1 MGHASSVLTNP
12 RGNRKSISEAM
23 TVIQARDG
31 IAQTE
36 VLTMEEVHG
45 QSLDFL
51 NRYIYLAVQSLGCGI
66 WNLVS

>member
-23 TVIQARDG
+23 TVSQARDG

>member
-12 RGNRKSISEAM
+12 RGNRKAISEAM
-23 TVIQARDG
+23 TVSQARDG
-31 IAQTE
+31 VAQTK

-45 QSLDFL
+45 QILDFF
-51 NRYIYLAVQSLGCGI
+51 NIYIYLAVQSLGCGI

>member
-12 RGNRKSISEAM
+12 RGNRKAILEAM
-23 TVIQARDG
+23 TVSQARDG
-31 IAQTE
+31 VAQTK

-45 QSLDFL
+45 QILDFL
-51 NRYIYLAVQSLGCGI
+51 NIYIYLAVQSLGCGI